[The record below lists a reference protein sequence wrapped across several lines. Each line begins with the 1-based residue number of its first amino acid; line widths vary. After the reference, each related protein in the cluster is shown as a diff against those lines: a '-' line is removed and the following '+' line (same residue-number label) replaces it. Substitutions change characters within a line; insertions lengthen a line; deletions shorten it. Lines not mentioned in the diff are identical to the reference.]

1 MKPVVKYKHD
11 LNNFIQVGMNAYV
24 FPLNHHSKYVSN
36 QFLVKT
42 SKVISFDKK
51 LVILKQLIQFMNLKK
66 ENK

>member
-11 LNNFIQVGMNAYV
+11 MNNFIQVGMNAYV
-24 FPLNHHSKYVSN
+24 FSLNHHSKYVSN

-42 SKVISFDKK
+42 SKVISFDKETGN
-51 LVILKQLIQFMNLKK
+51 FETMNTIYELEK

>member
-42 SKVISFDKK
+42 SKVISFDKETGNFETVNTIYEFEK
-51 LVILKQLIQFMNLKK
+51 G
-66 ENK
+66 E

>member
-11 LNNFIQVGMNAYV
+11 LNNFIQVGMSAYV
-24 FPLNHHSKYVSN
+24 FPLNHPSKYVSN

-42 SKVISFDKK
+42 SKVISFDKETGD
-51 LVILKQLIQFMNLKK
+51 FETMNTIYELEK